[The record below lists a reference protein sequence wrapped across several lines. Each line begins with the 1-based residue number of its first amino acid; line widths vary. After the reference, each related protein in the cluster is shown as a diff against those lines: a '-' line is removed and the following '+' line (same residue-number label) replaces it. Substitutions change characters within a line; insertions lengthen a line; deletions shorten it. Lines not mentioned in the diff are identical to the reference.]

1 MIKLQSAQKLI
12 FQDQEVFIS
21 SSASTEG
28 GICVVVV
35 VVVPFHQRKEQ
46 RELRAR
52 PQLWSWLK
60 EIPGVRGC
68 MKKVVTFLELFLALG
83 L

>member
-12 FQDQEVFIS
+12 FQNQEVFIS
-21 SSASTEG
+21 SKASTKG

-35 VVVPFHQRKEQ
+35 VVVPFHQLKEQ
-46 RELRAR
+46 MELRAG

-68 MKKVVTFLELFLALG
+68 MKKVVTFLQLFLVLG

>member
-1 MIKLQSAQKLI
+1 M
-12 FQDQEVFIS
+12 
-21 SSASTEG
+21 
-28 GICVVVV
+28 CVVVV
-35 VVVPFHQRKEQ
+35 VVVPFHQLKEQ

-60 EIPGVRGC
+60 GMPGVRGC
-68 MKKVVTFLELFLALG
+68 MKKVVTFLELCLVLR